1 MLDMK
6 YVRENTD
13 AVVAAMKNRNAEFDQ
28 AKFVKLEEERRTC
41 IAAEEELQAGRNAAS
56 KQIGALM
63 SQGKKD
69 EAEKAKDEVRKIN
82 EKLEHAKEAR
92 EKADTE
98 LREFMMAIPNLP
110 HESTPV
116 GADENDNPEVR
127 TWGEPRKFDFEAKA
141 H

>member
-1 MLDMK
+1 MLDIK

-13 AVVAAMKNRNAEFDQ
+13 LIVEAMKNRNAEFDKD
-28 AKFVKLEEERRTC
+28 KFAKLEEERRTC
-41 IAAEEELQAGRNAAS
+41 IATEEELQTGRNAAS
-56 KQIGALM
+56 KEIGALM

-82 EKLEHAKEAR
+82 EKLEYAKEAR
-92 EKADTE
+92 EKADDE
-98 LREFMMAIPNLP
+98 LRKFMMAIPNLP

-116 GADENDNPEVR
+116 GVDENDNPDVR
-127 TWGEPRKFDFEAKA
+127 KWGEPRNFDFEAKA